1 MMRANAAAITLG
13 AMLAAT
19 SAWAQ
24 GNPQSQVVSS
34 TERVSEATSP
44 DYTAVYCS
52 SFISSEKAPDS
63 MYIASGEQSN
73 DKIFFSRG
81 DYIYLSRGSAQ
92 GVKVGDRFDVIRP
105 EVDPDKVQWFKWQS
119 KLAKAMGTFYRDTGQ
134 IKVINVQSNT
144 STAQIVHS
152 CSYMQRGDIVRPY
165 VDRPS
170 PPYKP
175 AEKFDHFAPVSGK
188 PVGMLVIGPEF
199 TEAYGKNSLVYVNL
213 GNNQGVKM
221 GDYLRI
227 FRYQG
232 SMAETAPNT
241 AGYAY
246 KLFGFGSTPRRYE
259 WNDLPREI
267 LGEGVVINVSPNSC
281 TMFVTYTTIDVY
293 AGDYAEIE

>member
-1 MMRANAAAITLG
+1 MRANAAAITLG
-13 AMLAAT
+13 VMLAAS

-24 GNPQSQVVSS
+24 GNPQSQLVSS

-44 DYTAVYCS
+44 DYTAIYCS
-52 SFISSEKAPDS
+52 SFISSEKAPDT

-73 DKIFFSRG
+73 SKIFFSRG

-105 EVDPDKVQWFKWQS
+105 EEDPNKVQWFKWQN

-134 IKVINVQSNT
+134 IEVINVQSNT

-170 PPYKP
+170 PPFKP

-199 TEAYGKNSLVYVNL
+199 TQAYGKNSLVYVNL

-232 SMAETAPNT
+232 SRAEVAPNT
-241 AGYAY
+241 RGYAY
-246 KLFGFGSTPRRYE
+246 QIYGFGSAPRRYE

-267 LGEGVVINVSPNSC
+267 LGEGIVINVSPNSC

-293 AGDYAEIE
+293 AGDYVEIE

>member
-1 MMRANAAAITLG
+1 MRANAAGLCLG
-13 AMLAAT
+13 VLLAA
-19 SAWAQ
+19 AGIWAQ
-24 GNPQSQVVSS
+24 GNPQTQVVSS
-34 TERVSEATSP
+34 TEHVAEATSP

-63 MYIASGEQSN
+63 IYIASGEQSN

-81 DYIYLSRGSAQ
+81 DFIYLSKGSAQ

-105 EVDPDKVQWFKWQS
+105 EKDEVKIQWFKWQD
-119 KLAKAMGTFYRDTGQ
+119 KLLKAMGTFYRDTGQ
-134 IKVINVQSNT
+134 IKVISVQPNT

-152 CSYMQRGDIVRPY
+152 CAYMLRGDIVRPY

-175 AEKFDHFAPVSGK
+175 VEKFDHFAPVSGK
-188 PVGMLVIGPEF
+188 PVGMLVVGPEF
-199 TEAYGKNSLVYVNL
+199 TQTYGKNSLVYVNL
-213 GNNQGVKM
+213 GNNQGVKV

-232 SMAETAPNT
+232 SLAETAPNT
-241 AGYAY
+241 KGYAY
-246 KLFGFGSTPRRYE
+246 TIYGFGSAPKRYE

-281 TMFVTYTTIDVY
+281 TMFVTYSTIDVY

>member
-1 MMRANAAAITLG
+1 MRANAAILSFG
-13 AMLAAT
+13 LLLAAG
-19 SAWAQ
+19 SWAQ
-24 GNPQSQVVSS
+24 GIPQSQVVSS
-34 TERVSEATSP
+34 TQHVAEASSP

-52 SFISSEKAPDS
+52 SFISSEKAPDT

-73 DKIFFSRG
+73 DTLVFSRG

-105 EVDPDKVQWFKWQS
+105 ESDPNQVQWFKWQR
-119 KLAKAMGTFYRDTGQ
+119 KLLKAMGTFYRDTGQ
-134 IKVINVQSNT
+134 IQVVNVQANT

-152 CSYMQRGDIVRPY
+152 CTYMQRGDLVRPY

-170 PPYKP
+170 PPYK
-175 AEKFDHFAPVSGK
+175 AVDKFDHFAPVSGK

-199 TEAYGKNSLVYVNL
+199 TETYGKNSVVYVNL

-241 AGYAY
+241 KGYAY
-246 KLFGFGSTPRRYE
+246 QIFGFGSAPRKYE
-259 WNDLPREI
+259 WNELPREI
-267 LGEGVVINVSPNSC
+267 LGEGIVINVSPNSC

-293 AGDYAEIE
+293 AGDYVELE

>member
-1 MMRANAAAITLG
+1 MRANAAAITLG

-52 SFISSEKAPDS
+52 SFISSEKAPDT

-152 CSYMQRGDIVRPY
+152 CSYLQRGDIVRPY

-267 LGEGVVINVSPNSC
+267 LGEGIVINVSPNSC

-293 AGDYAEIE
+293 AGDYVEIE

>member
-1 MMRANAAAITLG
+1 MRANAAAITLG

>member
-1 MMRANAAAITLG
+1 MRANAATFTLG
-13 AMLAAT
+13 AMLAAS

-24 GNPQSQVVSS
+24 GNPPSQVVSS

-52 SFISSEKAPDS
+52 SFISSEKAPDTL
-63 MYIASGEQSN
+63 YIASGEQSN

-152 CSYMQRGDIVRPY
+152 CSYLQRGDIVRPY

-232 SMAETAPNT
+232 SLAETAPNT
-241 AGYAY
+241 RGYAY

-267 LGEGVVINVSPNSC
+267 LGEGIVTNVSPNSC

-293 AGDYAEIE
+293 AGDYVEIE